1 MRKYNNIQKIETG
14 QAVDYTTG
22 SLLDYQY
29 FKNYHKIT
37 AIDLS
42 KQQEHS
48 FLDPKA
54 MQKINT
60 TRNLDREVT
69 IFFVTEEVKKKHFRI
84 FTKNRE
90 STENL
95 FRFNIMTI

>member
-48 FLDPKA
+48 FLNPKA

-69 IFFVTEEVKKKHFRI
+69 IFFVTEEVKK
-84 FTKNRE
+84 
-90 STENL
+90 
-95 FRFNIMTI
+95 NILEFSQRTVRALKIYFALI